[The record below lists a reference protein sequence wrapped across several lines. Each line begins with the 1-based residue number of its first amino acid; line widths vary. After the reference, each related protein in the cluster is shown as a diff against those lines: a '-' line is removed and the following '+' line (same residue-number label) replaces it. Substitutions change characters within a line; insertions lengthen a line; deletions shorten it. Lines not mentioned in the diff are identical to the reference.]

1 MTKDEL
7 KEKIKILVKQAYKP
21 ASSNSID
28 DADVNTDT
36 DVDVNVPPK
45 IEKFPIFQNF
55 PPLKEAI
62 ETLLSP
68 DYEPFISDIQ
78 WVAPKPLTFRVILTN
93 DEIFYLIYS
102 PKSWIAQIE
111 GKKYYLLNIGEEEA
125 ACDSLSRMLYYG
137 GKEAEPEDGKPI
149 ETPEEEGI
157 PGEEGAPAAEEKP
170 EEIPAE
176 A

>member
-28 DADVNTDT
+28 IDKSN
-36 DVDVNVPPK
+36 NVSLNS
-45 IEKFPIFQNF
+45 EKFPILLKF
-55 PPLKEAI
+55 PPLKDTI
-62 ETLLSP
+62 EVLLTP
-68 DYEPFISDIQ
+68 DYKPFVTDIQ
-78 WVAPKPLTFRVILTN
+78 WVAPKPLTFRIILAN

-111 GKKYYLLNIGEEEA
+111 GKKYYLLNVGEEEA

-137 GKEAEPEDGKPI
+137 GKTVEAP
-149 ETPEEEGI
+149 
-157 PGEEGAPAAEEKP
+157 
-170 EEIPAE
+170 
-176 A
+176 